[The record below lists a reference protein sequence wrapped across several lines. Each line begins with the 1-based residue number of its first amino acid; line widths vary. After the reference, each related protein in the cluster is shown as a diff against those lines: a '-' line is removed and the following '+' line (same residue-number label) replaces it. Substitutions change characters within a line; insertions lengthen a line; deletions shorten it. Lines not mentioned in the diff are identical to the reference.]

1 MIVKIQPVKIINIVK
16 DFNELRSEVLDLF
29 AKYGKDK
36 NQIILQTNQK
46 NVEDWHTGVG
56 RVEDLKEKIENDYMH
71 IQPSLKGS
79 LIEKYILKFKG
90 FRTRIMN
97 LPPKTV
103 YTVHADATK
112 RIHIPIITN
121 KHCWMTWPHNNYCIQ
136 LKEGLIYE
144 TDTTIVHTAFNGSL
158 TSHRIHVV
166 MCVDN
171 PPT

>member
-1 MIVKIQPVKIINIVK
+1 VKNQPVKTINIVD
-16 DFNELRSEVLDLF
+16 DFNKLRFEVLDLF
-29 AKYGKDK
+29 AKHGKQE
-36 NQIILQTNQK
+36 NQIILQSNK
-46 NVEDWHTGVG
+46 EGVEDWYTGIG
-56 RVEDLKEKIENDYMH
+56 RVEDLKEKEEDDYVH

-79 LIEKYILKFKG
+79 LIEKYILKYNG

-112 RIHIPIITN
+112 RIHIPIVTN
-121 KHCWMTWPHNNYCIQ
+121 KHSWMTWPHINYCIQ

-144 TDTTIVHTAFNGSL
+144 TDTTIAHTAFNGSL
-158 TSHRIHVV
+158 TSHRIHIV